1 MIGDLSSRV
10 KKTEPLKVPIVIYH
24 SVADEHRHLW
34 SFMSLPIRLFERQL
48 LYLKRKAFK
57 TVTLYDV
64 YEYLKF
70 GKPLPA
76 KSIVL
81 TFDDGFLDSWVYV
94 FPLLK
99 KYGMK
104 GTVFVTTDFV
114 DPSEERRPTLEDVWS
129 GRQSE
134 DGLQWWG
141 YLSWAEMR
149 RMYETGV
156 MDFQSHA
163 RTHTW
168 YFTSDKI
175 VDFHHPHDTYAWLFW
190 NAYPE
195 KKYAWLNLRFEEWG
209 PWGTPIYT
217 HDQALLTKRYYED
230 PCLTKVLGDYVSQ
243 HGGIEFF
250 DHGNW
255 KHKLFEVADQYR
267 SSHTVGG
274 FYESEAEYVQRVRD
288 EFNYS
293 KQTIEEKLNK
303 SVDFLCWPCGDFT
316 DKLQRMAVEECSYLA
331 TVTARKRPNQFGNDP
346 SLIDR
351 TYFRADYSGPWREKL
366 IFLNFC
372 ATVNHQ
378 SGIPISRWLIPL
390 LGKGVIRLLHGSVSQ
405 KSSEN
410 VLPVL

>member
-1 MIGDLSSRV
+1 MIGDLPSSRV
-10 KKTEPLKVPIVIYH
+10 KKIEAPKVPIVIYH

-48 LYLKRKAFK
+48 MYLKRKAFK

-64 YEYLKF
+64 YEYLKS
-70 GKPLPA
+70 GKSLPA

-114 DPSEERRPTLEDVWS
+114 DPSEERRPTIEDVWS

-134 DGLQWWG
+134 NDLRWWG

-149 RMYETGV
+149 RMYESGV

-168 YFTSDKI
+168 YFNSDKI
-175 VDFHHPHDTYAWLFW
+175 IDFHHPHDAYVWLGW
-190 NAYPE
+190 NTNPE
-195 KKYAWLNLRFEEWG
+195 KKYAWLNQRFHEG
-209 PWGTPIYT
+209 VPWGTPIYT
-217 HDQALLTKRYYED
+217 YDQALLTRRYYED
-230 PCLTKVLGDYVSQ
+230 HSLTKALVHYIEQ
-243 HGGIEFF
+243 RGGVGFF
-250 DHGNW
+250 DRRDW
-255 KHKLFEVADQYR
+255 KQDLFEVADQYR
-267 SSHTVGG
+267 SNHASEG
-274 FYESEAEYVQRVRD
+274 FYESEGEYFERVRD
-288 EFNYS
+288 ELNYS
-293 KQTIEEKLNK
+293 KKTIEEKLNK
-303 SVDFLCWPCGDFT
+303 SVDFFCWPCGDFSEN
-316 DKLQRMAVEECSYLA
+316 LHRMAVEEGNYLA
-331 TVTARKRPNQFGNDP
+331 TVTARKRPNQFGSDP

-351 TYFRADYSGPWREKL
+351 TYFRADYGGPWKESL
-366 IFLNFC
+366 IYLNFC

-378 SGIPISRWLIPL
+378 SGVPMARWFVPL
-390 LGKGVIRLLHGSVSQ
+390 LGKGLIRLLHRPESW
-405 KSSEN
+405 KA
-410 VLPVL
+410 